1 MAELQASFKHNTD
14 MSASFESIIKVTG
27 EETTDYNRLT
37 NLPKIYQVKLI
48 GNKTLLELGLCS
60 ISNIELEELL
70 K

>member
-37 NLPKIYQVKLI
+37 NLPKINQVKLI
-48 GNKTLLELGLCS
+48 GNKRF
-60 ISNIELEELL
+60 
-70 K
+70 

>member
-1 MAELQASFKHNTD
+1 MAELQASFKQNTD

-37 NLPKIYQVKLI
+37 NLPKINQVKLI

>member
-1 MAELQASFKHNTD
+1 MAQLQASFKQNTD

-37 NLPKIYQVKLI
+37 NLPKINQVKLI

>member
-1 MAELQASFKHNTD
+1 M
-14 MSASFESIIKVTG
+14 KVTG

-37 NLPKIYQVKLI
+37 NLPKINQVKLI

>member
-1 MAELQASFKHNTD
+1 MAELQASFKPNTD

-37 NLPKIYQVKLI
+37 NLPKINQVKLI

>member
-1 MAELQASFKHNTD
+1 MAELQASIKHNTD

-37 NLPKIYQVKLI
+37 NLPKINQVKLI